1 MYNFFYRSNIM
12 SRKLYIEDIVTN
24 TPNVIP
30 KTISIVQVTAAN
42 ANISTIN
49 TNYANVN
56 TIESLSIT
64 ATNAAIHNDINVSR
78 NAIINKTI
86 THTIKCFTVSNGS
99 NDAKSNLFS
108 QNLISVYSS

>member
-56 TIESLSIT
+56 TIESLSIQKP
-64 ATNAAIHNDINVSR
+64 ARIIVIIAIAAMRSQR
-78 NAIINKTI
+78 K
-86 THTIKCFTVSNGS
+86 KLGS
-99 NDAKSNLFS
+99 IESLFS
-108 QNLISVYSS
+108 R